1 MAHLSIR
8 NISKSYGSSVALHPF
23 SLEMERGS
31 ILAIVGESGSG
42 KSTLL
47 RIVAGLLDQ
56 STGEVAL
63 GHLQVLNPAKKLV
76 AGYDEIKLIHQDY
89 QLFPN
94 STVAENISRPL
105 LNFEP
110 DYRKQR
116 VKKLLAQ
123 FGLEPYSERFPR
135 QLSGGQQQKVAIAQA
150 LAVESE
156 VLLLDEPF
164 SHLDRIQKHKL
175 IFELKELLHDTGTS
189 VIFVTHELDDAL
201 RLTDSILI
209 LQKGK
214 VVQKGNSR
222 DLCEHPK
229 TRYVARLFSPINLIP
244 DRIDSYIRPAD
255 VRLRTKGEILG
266 HVVDQR
272 FLVHFN
278 SLLVRLKNGG
288 QVWEVDDPFRK
299 YHVDDRVYLHF
310 DEEKVLVLKA

>member
-63 GHLQVLNPAKKLV
+63 GHLQILNPAKKLV

-123 FGLEPYSERFPR
+123 FGLESYSERFPR

-150 LAVESE
+150 LAVEPE

-222 DLCEHPK
+222 DLCELPK

-244 DRIDSYIRPAD
+244 DRIDSYVRPAD

-299 YHVDDRVYLHF
+299 YHVGDRVYLHF
-310 DEEKVLVLKA
+310 DEEKVLVLKV

>member
-8 NISKSYGSSVALHPF
+8 NISKSYDSSVALHPLA
-23 SLEMERGS
+23 LELDQGS

-63 GHLQVLNPAKKLV
+63 GDLLILNPAKKLV

-116 VKKLLAQ
+116 VKKLLTQ
-123 FGLEPYSERFPR
+123 FGLEPYSDRFPR

-150 LAVESE
+150 LAVEPE

-175 IFELKELLHDTGTS
+175 IFELKELLHETRTT

-214 VVQKGNSR
+214 VVQKGNSG
-222 DLCEHPK
+222 DLCLHPK

-244 DRIDSYIRPAD
+244 DRIDRYVRPAD

-266 HVVDQR
+266 HVIDLR

-299 YHVDDRVYLHF
+299 YHVGDRVYLHF

>member
-63 GHLQVLNPAKKLV
+63 GHLQILNPAKKLV

-123 FGLEPYSERFPR
+123 FGLESYSERFPR

-150 LAVESE
+150 LAVEPE

-222 DLCEHPK
+222 DLCELPK

-244 DRIDSYIRPAD
+244 DRIDSYVRPAD

-299 YHVDDRVYLHF
+299 YHVGDRVYLHF